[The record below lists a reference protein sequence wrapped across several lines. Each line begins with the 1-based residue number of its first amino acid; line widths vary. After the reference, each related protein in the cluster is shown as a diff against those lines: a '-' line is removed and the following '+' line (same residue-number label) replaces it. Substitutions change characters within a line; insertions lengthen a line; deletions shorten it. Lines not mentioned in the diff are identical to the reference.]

1 MVIRS
6 LILMQSS
13 HKGPKT
19 KVDLVVF
26 IGDAI
31 RVFINHRTT
40 LENFKALW
48 ANKLINDEEKEMK
61 FHCLYTHAMAEIQM
75 ILAHINICWLALWE
89 QIDTVLARFWV
100 TNNIWTLATH
110 TYTGRGER
118 DGERGRENYTVLSAL
133 IMKQEETAISETFQ
147 VLPYV
152 ALRRYNYFC
161 LERSSFILH
170 NVTGLPGISEVF

>member
-6 LILMQSS
+6 VILMQSS

-100 TNNIWTLATH
+100 TNNIWTLAAH
-110 TYTGRGER
+110 IYRRER
-118 DGERGRENYTVLSAL
+118 EGKLYSPFCFNY
-133 IMKQEETAISETFQ
+133 ETRRNCHIWNISGTS
-147 VLPYV
+147 LCGP
-152 ALRRYNYFC
+152 
-161 LERSSFILH
+161 
-170 NVTGLPGISEVF
+170 